1 MFGFP
6 QRLVLSGAA
15 CVVLVVVGLVAW
27 AVAAGSSGAQAGSMH
42 NCPAAGRWSIAVWE
56 GESGTAASDALAACG
71 EDAVAAAYS
80 LDPQTGAW
88 SRWFAGKPDVSNMPP
103 LGDMQGALALG
114 SAAGPAATP
123 TATTPATPVV
133 TPTPSPTPTVFT
145 GQGDKDTAVFSVASW
160 SFTVRW
166 TTSSESPEYAG
177 FGFFVYPEGETVGY
191 VCDADYDEAV
201 GTDST
206 VCRGGPGQFYMKV
219 LAANLSS
226 WRIEITGPPAVATL
240 PASFMGRG
248 DKETAAFH
256 VGGSTFTVD
265 WTTASDSPEWAGLS
279 LFVYPEGETVGYV
292 CDADFDGV
300 GSDSTVCHAGPGDF
314 YLKVLA
320 ANLTSWRLDID

>member
-1 MFGFP
+1 
-6 QRLVLSGAA
+6 
-15 CVVLVVVGLVAW
+15 
-27 AVAAGSSGAQAGSMH
+27 MH
-42 NCPAAGRWSIAVWE
+42 NCPPQGRWSIAVWD
-56 GESGTAASDALAACG
+56 GAAGTAADDALAACG
-71 EDAVAAAYS
+71 ADAVAAAYS
-80 LDPQTGAW
+80 LDAQTGAW
-88 SRWFAGKPDVSNMPP
+88 SRWFAGKPEVSNLPP
-103 LGDMQGALALG
+103 VSEMQGVLALG
-114 SAAGPAATP
+114 SAAGSAATP
-123 TATTPATPVV
+123 TATPTATAPATLVV

-145 GQGDKDTAVFSVASW
+145 GQRDKDTASFSVASW
-160 SFTVRW
+160 TFTVRW

-177 FGFFVYPEGETVGY
+177 FAFFVYPQGETVEY
-191 VCDADYDEAV
+191 VCAADFLDSV
-201 GTDST
+201 GSDST

-240 PASFMGRG
+240 PALFTGRG

-256 VGGSTFTVD
+256 VGGSTFTVN
-265 WTTASDSPEWAGLS
+265 WTTASDSPEWSGLS